1 MAERAVLDMHGLGYP
16 DHLKWFDAVGRL
28 VREESAL
35 IDGPT
40 VVLARGELTSG
51 LYLVVPSRNGQRLG
65 QARVLCE

>member
-16 DHLKWFDAVGRL
+16 DRLQWFDAMGHL
-28 VREESAL
+28 VREEPAL

-40 VVLARGELTSG
+40 VVLDRGELTSG